1 MECWIPREYNY
12 VKTRDN
18 KRNPCHILQPSREE
32 GNAVDFSFSLSEITN
47 IIVSRILS
55 HSLTQFHYYYSFS
68 LLLISI
74 RKNRD
79 TLYVSQSHYP
89 PPLPSLVLSIP
100 RFVCHFTRPPDK
112 LPSPKNRF
120 AAGRRS
126 FKRPIP
132 IIIICLI
139 SDKRWTNVYPIRYI
153 LFFLL
158 LNGRVFFFPRKG

>member
-18 KRNPCHILQPSREE
+18 KRNPCHILQPSPVKKEMPWI
-32 GNAVDFSFSLSEITN
+32 FLSPSQK
-47 IIVSRILS
+47 SRISS
-55 HSLTQFHYYYSFS
+55 HSLTQFHYYYPFS

-89 PPLPSLVLSIP
+89 PPSLSLVLSIP

-139 SDKRWTNVYPIRYI
+139 SDKRWTNVYPILYI
-153 LFFLL
+153 YPLFLTL
-158 LNGRVFFFPRKG
+158 KRSSFFFF

>member
-55 HSLTQFHYYYSFS
+55 HSLTQFHYYYPFS

-158 LNGRVFFFPRKG
+158 LNGRVFFSRQGG